1 MTTFD
6 DATAVTRRADGWYDT
21 QADPRFALVLTGGN
35 TPPAVNGG
43 VLMATVLRAVL
54 DAAPNPHPVATSANF
69 LRVPRI
75 GPAEVQVSWLK
86 QGKTASTARAALVQG
101 GAPVVDMTVTTGTV
115 PRPPVG
121 AGTGAADGA
130 DGPGG
135 PGAPGG
141 EALDWTGT
149 RPAFPAIADCVDL
162 GSWPGT
168 DGANGVAGFAAHAR
182 VLLDPATTG
191 WRDGE
196 PPGTPEMLGY
206 VTLRE
211 PRDPDALLLALAV
224 DALPPVVFGL
234 GATGWA
240 PTVELTWHM
249 RAVPQPGPLAVATR
263 CRHVSGGWFDEEAE
277 VWDAAGRLVA
287 QSRQLA
293 RVGRG
298 RLRPLRA
305 AAGPLHAAVKGLHAA
320 VEGLHAAVEGLHAA
334 VEG

>member
-1 MTTFD
+1 VMTTFD
-6 DATAVTRRADGWYDT
+6 DATAVSRRGDGWYDT
-21 QADPRFALVLTGGN
+21 QADPRFAMVVAAGSAA
-35 TPPAVNGG
+35 PPAVNGG

-54 DAAPNPHPVATSANF
+54 DGAPNPHPVATSANF
-69 LRVPRI
+69 LRIPRI

-86 QGKTASTARAALVQG
+86 QGKTAATARAALVQD

-115 PRPPVG
+115 PDGRARAVG
-121 AGTGAADGA
+121 GA
-130 DGPGG
+130 DGLTD
-135 PGAPGG
+135 
-141 EALDWTGT
+141 EALDWTGE

-168 DGANGVAGFAAHAR
+168 QGANGVSGFAAHVT
-182 VLLDPATTG
+182 VLLDPASTG
-191 WRDGE
+191 WRDRE
-196 PPGTPEMLGY
+196 PSGVPEMRGY

-211 PRDPDALLLALAV
+211 PREPDALLLALAV

-249 RAVPQPGPLAVATR
+249 RAVPAPGPLAVATR
-263 CRHVSGGWFDEEAE
+263 SRHVSGGWFDEEAE

-298 RLRPLRA
+298 PLRLGSAPA
-305 AAGPLHAAVKGLHAA
+305 AADSRR
-320 VEGLHAAVEGLHAA
+320 
-334 VEG
+334 